1 MNKLLAVA
9 GIVAVGCSSLLFSAK
24 NARVDNLN
32 DNGKDKTTSD
42 DKLEITSLI
51 STSTLSYAQRQ
62 AFVTA
67 DKDSDG
73 YLTAEEIKEMSSP
86 LLTVERAPSEEDQP
100 VQRHEEESRV
110 VCMLWEN
117 HQTDKPVVD
126 PFWNDENPHT
136 ESAQVN
142 ASWDVCQTDCSD
154 FNLFWKELATLFAQ
168 EIRPSVTCAENWN
181 AEALSTNLPIF

>member
-32 DNGKDKTTSD
+32 DNGKDKTASN

-117 HQTDKPVVD
+117 HQTTNHK
-126 PFWNDENPHT
+126 N
-136 ESAQVN
+136 
-142 ASWDVCQTDCSD
+142 
-154 FNLFWKELATLFAQ
+154 Q
-168 EIRPSVTCAENWN
+168 E
-181 AEALSTNLPIF
+181 